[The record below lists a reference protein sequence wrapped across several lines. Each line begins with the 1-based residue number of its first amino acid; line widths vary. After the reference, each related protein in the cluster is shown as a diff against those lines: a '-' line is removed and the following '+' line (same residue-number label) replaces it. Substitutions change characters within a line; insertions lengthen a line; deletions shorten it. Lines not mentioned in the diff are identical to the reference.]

1 MKVSWLARLRSCLL
15 TAVVLCGG
23 GGLPLLD
30 LALYHGLAPERSSA
44 PHFESSTPH
53 SHGDSCRLSSS
64 LSYCPQVASL
74 HLVHLT
80 ATTSSPQ
87 PGIALSAP
95 RGAPTGLALARAPP
109 SRTAAS
115 VPHLT

>member
-1 MKVSWLARLRSCLL
+1 MKASWLGRLRSCLL

-53 SHGDSCRLSSS
+53 SHGDSCRLSST
-64 LSYCPQVASL
+64 LSHCPQVASL
-74 HLVHLT
+74 RLVHLT

-87 PGIALSAP
+87 PRVAHSVPRSAP
-95 RGAPTGLALARAPP
+95 AGLAQARAPP
-109 SRTAAS
+109 A
-115 VPHLT
+115 

>member
-1 MKVSWLARLRSCLL
+1 MKVSWPARLRSCLL

-30 LALYHGLAPERSSA
+30 LALYHGLAPERSST

-64 LSYCPQVASL
+64 LSYCSQVASL

-80 ATTSSPQ
+80 ATIWSPE
-87 PGIALSAP
+87 PGVALSAP
-95 RGAPTGLALARAPP
+95 RCAPTGLALARAPP
-109 SRTAAS
+109 SRTAAT

>member
-1 MKVSWLARLRSCLL
+1 MKVSWPARLRSCLL

-30 LALYHGLAPERSSA
+30 LALYHGFAPERSPA
-44 PHFESSTPH
+44 PHFESSTH

-74 HLVHLT
+74 HLVFLT

-87 PGIALSAP
+87 PGVALSVP
-95 RGAPTGLALARAPP
+95 HGAPTGLALARAPP
-109 SRTAAS
+109 IRTAAS